1 MKKRLISL
9 LLAFSMMLTFLPAG
23 AVSAFAEGI
32 ADDTTKETLLKGGE
46 NITDSGTY
54 QLNGTYKKGITI
66 NTTGSVVINVTGNVT
81 GNLPDTSGA
90 LIYIKNGT
98 VTFNGN
104 GHTVTSTKVIYNEGG
119 NLTVQG
125 GTYVCQAHDYK
136 ADASCFALCS
146 GENRIENV
154 TIETDD
160 EAITV
165 ALNCENAVIKKSKIT
180 KKYEGWSFGA
190 IQCHAANGN
199 VELDDVEVEA
209 ENGHALR
216 FTKGII
222 TINGGTYTAKNGYV
236 IGPTDNENEDLN
248 LTING
253 GTFQGND
260 RYTVASF
267 GCYQGYRDR
276 ICNIQIHGGRFVG
289 GQLLAFYGSSAK
301 TLTIDGDTTFEST
314 GSTLDAVVVGNGQL
328 IFDSGT
334 IEVSGGS
341 ERSALRTFERGE
353 AIVNGGT
360 FKGAKYDIY
369 ERNRDVYR
377 GLPPCR
383 VQLNAAT
390 FDDNV
395 CNVYLEE
402 DRQIDVAQN
411 YTGQVT
417 IECKD
422 PKDGRQLTKATETD
436 YQKNLNLTSA
446 NEDYLV
452 GYKKTED
459 GKEYRCLSK
468 KVGVTING
476 LKSEIKAEDQAEFT
490 VTLTHENSPGTG
502 ILTFGD
508 KNSEIEYKD
517 EHGVYQRM
525 PKDGLPI
532 NLASD
537 KNDYAFRITP
547 KNAGE
552 QTLTAAV
559 VRDAVEVGKDSKDY
573 TVAGRVHTTVA
584 IEGLDDAVIKE
595 GESKDFTVK
604 VDPKDDAKLGE
615 AVIDFGDKNSE
626 IEYKD
631 ENNEYKPMPEG
642 GLPIDLGDVKEQY
655 AFRITPKETGKQ
667 TLTAAVKQDKNELA
681 TDEKDFT
688 VASRVHTTVAIEG
701 LEDAVIKEGESKDFT
716 VKVTP
721 NDDANLGEAFID
733 FGDKNSEIEYK
744 DKESGEYKPMP
755 KDGLKIGLGDGE
767 VEREFRIAPKE
778 TGKQTLTAAV
788 KQDKKKLAKDEK
800 DFVVSEMP
808 ILTLKDGVITSV
820 TVPGKDGADPEDI
833 TEIVKK
839 NANEDGSF
847 NVPEGAT
854 VSVAFDKDAFADSG
868 LKFGHWDITGL
879 DDPNAYQ
886 NKESFDFTMP
896 AKGVTLKAMT
906 QDASIE
912 DDEPDIVGPIVIGTT
927 VVVGGAVL
935 GYQAYS
941 LGAEFAGKLM
951 ALPYFP
957 SNRSALAMML
967 WEDAGKP
974 MPESELLYPDVGQE
988 ERDMDLQH
996 AARWA
1001 MENELIPDLNDEGTA
1016 PEEMKFYPDNAV
1028 SKIDVLNA
1036 WQKAQELKQNA

>member
-1 MKKRLISL
+1 MWLNDINVIASRDN
-9 LLAFSMMLTFLPAG
+9 
-23 AVSAFAEGI
+23 AVNNQ
-32 ADDTTKETLLKGGE
+32 GGE
-46 NITDSGTY
+46 
-54 QLNGTYKKGITI
+54 
-66 NTTGSVVINVTGNVT
+66 VH
-81 GNLPDTSGA
+81 
-90 LIYIKNGT
+90 IK
-98 VTFNGN
+98 
-104 GHTVTSTKVIYNEGG
+104 
-119 NLTVQG
+119 
-125 GTYVCQAHDYK
+125 
-136 ADASCFALCS
+136 
-146 GENRIENV
+146 
-154 TIETDD
+154 
-160 EAITV
+160 
-165 ALNCENAVIKKSKIT
+165 
-180 KKYEGWSFGA
+180 
-190 IQCHAANGN
+190 
-199 VELDDVEVEA
+199 
-209 ENGHALR
+209 
-216 FTKGII
+216 
-222 TINGGTYTAKNGYV
+222 GGTYTSNSSPV
-236 IGPTDNENEDLN
+236 IYNQTWDRDAGGAELVGIMTLTDVTVESTSSGTGTGVGNSGN
-248 LTING
+248 LTITGGKVTAPGPALNTYSKGETTVESGDFSSTGDCAVRVYEKLYLKGGTFTAPNG
-253 GTFQGND
+253 RAIQSRDDSAYTEISGGTIKDSKVGVEVVKGSVDLKKTTFQGND
-260 RYTVASF
+260 
-267 GCYQGYRDR
+267 
-276 ICNIQIHGGRFVG
+276 
-289 GQLLAFYGSSAK
+289 
-301 TLTIDGDTTFEST
+301 IDIYLQKDQ
-314 GSTLDAVVVGNGQL
+314 V
-328 IFDSGT
+328 IT
-334 IEVSGGS
+334 IESS
-341 ERSALRTFERGE
+341 
-353 AIVNGGT
+353 
-360 FKGAKYDIY
+360 FK
-369 ERNRDVYR
+369 
-377 GLPPCR
+377 
-383 VQLNAAT
+383 NAAT
-390 FDDNV
+390 
-395 CNVYLEE
+395 
-402 DRQIDVAQN
+402 IDCA
-411 YTGQVT
+411 
-417 IECKD
+417 D
-422 PKDGRQLTKATETD
+422 PKDGRQLTTSTAGTD
-436 YQKNLNLTSA
+436 YYQKDLNLTSA
-446 NEDYLV
+446 NAGYLV
-452 GYKKTED
+452 GYKTED

-468 KVGVTING
+468 KVGVTVSD
-476 LKSEIKAEDQAEFT
+476 LKGAIKAEDPAEFT
-490 VTLTHENSPGTG
+490 VTLDHEGSTGTG

-508 KNSEIEYKD
+508 KNGEIEYKD
-517 EHGVYQRM
+517 ENDKYVPM
-525 PKDGLPI
+525 PNDGLPI
-532 NLASD
+532 DLASD

-547 KNAGE
+547 KDAGN

-559 VRDAVEVGKDSKDY
+559 VRDDVELGTADKDY
-573 TVAGRVHTTVA
+573 TVAG
-584 IEGLDDAVIKE
+584 
-595 GESKDFTVK
+595 
-604 VDPKDDAKLGE
+604 
-615 AVIDFGDKNSE
+615 
-626 IEYKD
+626 
-631 ENNEYKPMPEG
+631 
-642 GLPIDLGDVKEQY
+642 
-655 AFRITPKETGKQ
+655 
-667 TLTAAVKQDKNELA
+667 
-681 TDEKDFT
+681 
-688 VASRVHTTVAIEG
+688 RVHTTVAIEG

-721 NDDANLGEAFID
+721 NDDAKLGEAFID

-744 DKESGEYKPMP
+744 DEHGAYQPMP
-755 KDGLKIGLGDGE
+755 ENGLKINLGDGE

-788 KQDKKKLAKDEK
+788 KQDKNELATDEK

-886 NKESFDFTMP
+886 NKESFDFVMP

-1001 MENELIPDLNDEGTA
+1001 MENDLVPDLNDEGTA

>member
-23 AVSAFAEGI
+23 AVSAFAEGT
-32 ADDTTKETLLKGGE
+32 ADDTTKGELLTDGKT
-46 NITDSGTY
+46 ITESGTY
-54 QLNGTYKKGITI
+54 QLKGPYTQGITI
-66 NTTGSVVINVTGNVT
+66 NTEDSVEINVTGNVT

-276 ICNIQIHGGRFVG
+276 TCNIQIHGGRFVG

-301 TLTIDGDTTFEST
+301 TLTIDRDTTFEST

-341 ERSALRTFERGE
+341 ERSAPRTFERGE

-369 ERNRDVYR
+369 ERNNDYR
-377 GLPPCR
+377 VSPDR
-383 VQLNAAT
+383 VQLKNAT
-390 FDDNV
+390 FDDDV
-395 CNVYLEE
+395 CNVCLEK
-402 DRQIDVAQN
+402 DLQIDVAQN

-422 PKDGRQLTKATETD
+422 PSDGRQLTKATETN
-436 YQKNLNLTSA
+436 YQKDLNLTSA
-446 NEDYLV
+446 NKDYLV
-452 GYKKTED
+452 GYKKTTD
-459 GKEYRCLSK
+459 GEYRCLSK
-468 KVGVTING
+468 KVGVTIEG
-476 LKSEIKAEDQAEFT
+476 LENAAIKEGESKGFT
-490 VTLTHENSPGTG
+490 VKVDPKGDANLGEA
-502 ILTFGD
+502 IIDFGD

-517 EHGVYQRM
+517 KTGAYQRM
-525 PKDGLPI
+525 PEGGLKIGLGDGEHE
-532 NLASD
+532 
-537 KNDYAFRITP
+537 FRITP
-547 KNAGE
+547 QKAGK

-559 VRDAVEVGKDSKDY
+559 VRDAVEVGTDSKDY
-573 TVAGRVHTTVA
+573 TVAGRVHTTVT
-584 IEGLDDAVIKE
+584 IEGLEDAVIKE
-595 GESKDFTVK
+595 GESEDFTVK
-604 VDPKDDAKLGE
+604 VTPNDDAKLGE

-626 IEYKD
+626 IEYLD
-631 ENNEYKPMPEG
+631 DNGAYQPMPEG

-667 TLTAAVKQDKNELA
+667 TLTAVVKQDKNELA
-681 TDEKDFT
+681 T
-688 VASRVHTTVAIEG
+688 
-701 LEDAVIKEGESKDFT
+701 
-716 VKVTP
+716 
-721 NDDANLGEAFID
+721 
-733 FGDKNSEIEYK
+733 
-744 DKESGEYKPMP
+744 
-755 KDGLKIGLGDGE
+755 
-767 VEREFRIAPKE
+767 
-778 TGKQTLTAAV
+778 
-788 KQDKKKLAKDEK
+788 DEK

-820 TVPGKDGADPEDI
+820 TVSGKNGADPEDI

-886 NKESFDFTMP
+886 NKESFAFVMP

-1001 MENELIPDLNDEGTA
+1001 MENDLVPDLNDEGTA
-1016 PEEMKFYPDNAV
+1016 PEEMKFYPDNTV

>member
-23 AVSAFAEGI
+23 AVSAFAEENTIDPEKGVLLQSG
-32 ADDTTKETLLKGGE
+32 DTINDKFIEDHDGATTYQMRNSYASGVTISASKKVTI
-46 NITDSGTY
+46 NITGNIDY
-54 QLNGTYKKGITI
+54 NGTLF
-66 NTTGSVVINVTGNVT
+66 NVLNSGNVT
-81 GNLPDTSGA
+81 VENNKNYTVKGGA
-90 LIYIKNGT
+90 RVVSL
-98 VTFNGN
+98 
-104 GHTVTSTKVIYNEGG
+104 
-119 NLTVQG
+119 VQG
-125 GTYVCQAHDYK
+125 T
-136 ADASCFALCS
+136 
-146 GENRIENV
+146 
-154 TIETDD
+154 
-160 EAITV
+160 ITV
-165 ALNCENAVIKKSKIT
+165 
-180 KKYEGWSFGA
+180 
-190 IQCHAANGN
+190 
-199 VELDDVEVEA
+199 
-209 ENGHALR
+209 
-216 FTKGII
+216 
-222 TINGGTYTAKNGYV
+222 NGGTYYGSGTETFLNFRYNQGVMWLNDINV
-236 IGPTDNENEDLN
+236 IASGDNAVNNQGGKVHIKGGTYTSNSSPVIYNQTWDRDAGVAELVGIMTLTDVTVESTSSGKGTGVLNTGN
-248 LTING
+248 LTITGGKVTAPGPALNSYLKGETTVESGDFSSTRDCAVRVYEKLYLKGGTFTAPNG
-253 GTFQGND
+253 SAIQSGDDSAHTEISGGTIKDSKVGVKVVKGSVDLKKTTFQGND
-260 RYTVASF
+260 
-267 GCYQGYRDR
+267 
-276 ICNIQIHGGRFVG
+276 
-289 GQLLAFYGSSAK
+289 
-301 TLTIDGDTTFEST
+301 IDIYLQEDQ
-314 GSTLDAVVVGNGQL
+314 V
-328 IFDSGT
+328 IT
-334 IEVSGGS
+334 IESS
-341 ERSALRTFERGE
+341 
-353 AIVNGGT
+353 
-360 FKGAKYDIY
+360 FK
-369 ERNRDVYR
+369 
-377 GLPPCR
+377 
-383 VQLNAAT
+383 NAAT
-390 FDDNV
+390 
-395 CNVYLEE
+395 
-402 DRQIDVAQN
+402 IDCA
-411 YTGQVT
+411 
-417 IECKD
+417 D
-422 PKDGRQLTKATETD
+422 PKDGRQLTTSTTGTV
-436 YQKNLNLTSA
+436 YQKDLNLTSA

-452 GYKKTED
+452 GYKKTAD

-476 LKSEIKAEDQAEFT
+476 LKGEIKAEDPAEFT
-490 VTLTHENSPGTG
+490 VTLTHENSTGTG

-517 EHGVYQRM
+517 KNGAYQPM
-525 PKDGLPI
+525 PKDGREVDLSG
-532 NLASD
+532 NN
-537 KNDYAFRITP
+537 KNYEFRITP
-547 KNAGE
+547 KDAGE
-552 QTLTAAV
+552 QKLTAAV
-559 VRDAVEVGKDSKDY
+559 VRDDVKLGTADKDY
-573 TVAGRVHTTVA
+573 TVAGRVHTTV
-584 IEGLDDAVIKE
+584 
-595 GESKDFTVK
+595 T
-604 VDPKDDAKLGE
+604 
-615 AVIDFGDKNSE
+615 
-626 IEYKD
+626 
-631 ENNEYKPMPEG
+631 
-642 GLPIDLGDVKEQY
+642 
-655 AFRITPKETGKQ
+655 
-667 TLTAAVKQDKNELA
+667 
-681 TDEKDFT
+681 
-688 VASRVHTTVAIEG
+688 IEG
-701 LEDAVIKEGESKDFT
+701 LENAVIKEGESKDFT

-744 DKESGEYKPMP
+744 DKNGAYQPMP
-755 KDGLKIGLGDGE
+755 EGGLPIDLGDVKE
-767 VEREFRIAPKE
+767 PYAFRITPKE

-788 KQDKKKLAKDEK
+788 KQGENELARDEK

-820 TVPGKDGADPEDI
+820 TVPGKNGADPEDI

-847 NVPEGAT
+847 HVPEGAT

-886 NKESFDFTMP
+886 DKESFAFEMP
-896 AKGVTLKAMT
+896 AKAVTLKAMT

>member
-23 AVSAFAEGI
+23 AVSAFAEENTIDPEKGVLLQSG
-32 ADDTTKETLLKGGE
+32 DTINDKFIEEHDGATTYQMRNNYAIGVTIRASKKVTINITGNIDYNGTLFTVSNSGNVMVENNKNYTVKGGARVVSLVQGT
-46 NITDSGTY
+46 ITVD
-54 QLNGTYKKGITI
+54 
-66 NTTGSVVINVTGNVT
+66 
-81 GNLPDTSGA
+81 
-90 LIYIKNGT
+90 
-98 VTFNGN
+98 
-104 GHTVTSTKVIYNEGG
+104 
-119 NLTVQG
+119 G
-125 GTYVCQAHDYK
+125 GTYYGSGTETFLNFRHNQGVMWLNDINVI
-136 ADASCFALCS
+136 AS
-146 GENRIENV
+146 R
-154 TIETDD
+154 D
-160 EAITV
+160 
-165 ALNCENAVIKKSKIT
+165 NAVNNQGGEVHIK
-180 KKYEGWSFGA
+180 
-190 IQCHAANGN
+190 
-199 VELDDVEVEA
+199 
-209 ENGHALR
+209 
-216 FTKGII
+216 
-222 TINGGTYTAKNGYV
+222 GGTYTSNSSPVVYNQTWDRDAGGAELV
-236 IGPTDNENEDLN
+236 GIMTLTDVTVESTSSGTGTGVGNSGK
-248 LTING
+248 LTITGGKVTAPGPALNTYPKGETTVESGDFSSTGDCAVRVYEKLYLKGGTFTAPNG
-253 GTFQGND
+253 SAIQSRDDSAYTEISAGTIKDSKVGVEVVKGSVDLKKTTFQGN
-260 RYTVASF
+260 
-267 GCYQGYRDR
+267 
-276 ICNIQIHGGRFVG
+276 NIDIYLQEDQVI
-289 GQLLAFYGSSAK
+289 
-301 TLTIDGDTTFEST
+301 
-314 GSTLDAVVVGNGQL
+314 
-328 IFDSGT
+328 T
-334 IEVSGGS
+334 IESS
-341 ERSALRTFERGE
+341 
-353 AIVNGGT
+353 
-360 FKGAKYDIY
+360 FK
-369 ERNRDVYR
+369 
-377 GLPPCR
+377 
-383 VQLNAAT
+383 NAAT
-390 FDDNV
+390 
-395 CNVYLEE
+395 
-402 DRQIDVAQN
+402 IDCA
-411 YTGQVT
+411 
-417 IECKD
+417 D

-436 YQKNLNLTSA
+436 YQKKLNLTSA
-446 NEDYLV
+446 NAGYLV

-476 LKSEIKAEDQAEFT
+476 LEGAIKAEDPAEFT
-490 VTLTHENSPGTG
+490 VTLTHAGSTGTG

-508 KNSEIEYKD
+508 KNGEIEYKD
-517 EHGVYQRM
+517 ENDKYVPM
-525 PKDGLPI
+525 PNDGLPI
-532 NLASD
+532 DLASD
-537 KNDYAFRITP
+537 KNDYVFHITP

-559 VRDAVEVGKDSKDY
+559 VRDAVEVGTDSKDY
-573 TVAGRVHTTVA
+573 TVAGRVHTTV
-584 IEGLDDAVIKE
+584 
-595 GESKDFTVK
+595 T
-604 VDPKDDAKLGE
+604 
-615 AVIDFGDKNSE
+615 
-626 IEYKD
+626 
-631 ENNEYKPMPEG
+631 
-642 GLPIDLGDVKEQY
+642 
-655 AFRITPKETGKQ
+655 
-667 TLTAAVKQDKNELA
+667 
-681 TDEKDFT
+681 
-688 VASRVHTTVAIEG
+688 IEG

-721 NDDANLGEAFID
+721 NDDAKLGEAFID
-733 FGDKNSEIEYK
+733 FGNKNSEIEYK
-744 DKESGEYKPMP
+744 DENGEYKPML
-755 KDGLKIGLGDGE
+755 DNGLKINLGDGE

-788 KQDKKKLAKDEK
+788 KKGENKLAKDEK

-886 NKESFDFTMP
+886 DKESFAFVMP

-1028 SKIDVLNA
+1028 SKIDVLKA
-1036 WQKAQELKQNA
+1036 WQKAQELKQNACAALNQPPLGP

>member
-23 AVSAFAEGI
+23 AVSAFAEENTIDPEKGV
-32 ADDTTKETLLKGGE
+32 LLKSGDTINDKFIGE
-46 NITDSGTY
+46 HDGATTYQMRDNYASGVTISASEKVTINITGNIDYKGTLFNVSDS
-54 QLNGTYKKGITI
+54 
-66 NTTGSVVINVTGNVT
+66 GNVT
-81 GNLPDTSGA
+81 VENNKNYTVKGGA
-90 LIYIKNGT
+90 RVVSL
-98 VTFNGN
+98 
-104 GHTVTSTKVIYNEGG
+104 
-119 NLTVQG
+119 VQG
-125 GTYVCQAHDYK
+125 T
-136 ADASCFALCS
+136 
-146 GENRIENV
+146 
-154 TIETDD
+154 
-160 EAITV
+160 ITV
-165 ALNCENAVIKKSKIT
+165 
-180 KKYEGWSFGA
+180 
-190 IQCHAANGN
+190 
-199 VELDDVEVEA
+199 
-209 ENGHALR
+209 
-216 FTKGII
+216 
-222 TINGGTYTAKNGYV
+222 NGGTYYGSGTETFLNYRHNKGVMWLNDINV
-236 IGPTDNENEDLN
+236 IASRDNAVNNQGGEVHIKGGTYTSNSSPVIYNQTWDRDVGGAELVGIMTLTDMTVESTSSGTGTGVGNSGN
-248 LTING
+248 LTITGGKVTAPGPALNTYPKGETTVESGDFSSTGDYAVRVYGKLYLKGGTFTAPNG
-253 GTFQGND
+253 SAIQSRDDSAYTEISGGTIKDSKVGVEVVKGSVDLKKTTFQGND
-260 RYTVASF
+260 
-267 GCYQGYRDR
+267 
-276 ICNIQIHGGRFVG
+276 
-289 GQLLAFYGSSAK
+289 
-301 TLTIDGDTTFEST
+301 IDIYLQEDQ
-314 GSTLDAVVVGNGQL
+314 V
-328 IFDSGT
+328 IT
-334 IEVSGGS
+334 IESS
-341 ERSALRTFERGE
+341 
-353 AIVNGGT
+353 
-360 FKGAKYDIY
+360 FK
-369 ERNRDVYR
+369 
-377 GLPPCR
+377 
-383 VQLNAAT
+383 NAAT
-390 FDDNV
+390 IN
-395 CNVYLEE
+395 C
-402 DRQIDVAQN
+402 A
-411 YTGQVT
+411 
-417 IECKD
+417 D
-422 PKDGRQLTKATETD
+422 PKDGRQLTKATETN
-436 YQKNLNLTSA
+436 YQKDLNLTSA
-446 NEDYLV
+446 NAGYLV
-452 GYKKTED
+452 GYKTED

-468 KVGVTING
+468 KVGVTISD
-476 LKSEIKAEDQAEFT
+476 LKGEIKAEDPAEFT
-490 VTLTHENSPGTG
+490 VTLDHKDSTGTG

-508 KNSEIEYKD
+508 KNGEIEYKD
-517 EHGVYQRM
+517 ENDKYVPM

-532 NLASD
+532 DLASD
-537 KNDYAFRITP
+537 KNDYVFHITP

-552 QTLTAAV
+552 QKLTAAV
-559 VRDAVEVGKDSKDY
+559 VRDDVELGTAEENF
-573 TVAGRVHTTVA
+573 TVAGRVHTTV
-584 IEGLDDAVIKE
+584 
-595 GESKDFTVK
+595 T
-604 VDPKDDAKLGE
+604 
-615 AVIDFGDKNSE
+615 
-626 IEYKD
+626 
-631 ENNEYKPMPEG
+631 
-642 GLPIDLGDVKEQY
+642 
-655 AFRITPKETGKQ
+655 
-667 TLTAAVKQDKNELA
+667 
-681 TDEKDFT
+681 
-688 VASRVHTTVAIEG
+688 IEG
-701 LEDAVIKEGESKDFT
+701 LENAVIKEGESKDFT

-755 KDGLKIGLGDGE
+755 ENGLKINLGDGE

-788 KQDKKKLAKDEK
+788 KQDKNELAEDEK

-820 TVPGKDGADPEDI
+820 TVPGKNGADPEDI

-886 NKESFDFTMP
+886 NKESFAFVMP

-1016 PEEMKFYPDNAV
+1016 PEEMKFYPDNTV
-1028 SKIDVLNA
+1028 SKIDVLKA

>member
-1 MKKRLISL
+1 MKKRRISL

-23 AVSAFAEGI
+23 AVSAFAEGT

-54 QLNGTYKKGITI
+54 QLNGPYTKGITI

-81 GNLPDTSGA
+81 VTAPENEYNFCFITIEKADSVTINDAAKYPVTVNGGSVISNLGVE
-90 LIYIKNGT
+90 LIVN
-98 VTFNGN
+98 
-104 GHTVTSTKVIYNEGG
+104 
-119 NLTVQG
+119 G
-125 GTYVCQAHDYK
+125 GTYIRNGGGNPNISAFTLANGSNQVEK
-136 ADASCFALCS
+136 
-146 GENRIENV
+146 V
-154 TIETDD
+154 TIESKYN
-160 EAITV
+160 AILV
-165 ALNCENAVIKKSKIT
+165 SSDCDSAVIKKSEIT
-180 KKYEGWSFGA
+180 KQYNSSAYEGGIVCRTTNGTLDLDHVTVHALEGSALQAESGTITINGGEYKSNQGA
-190 IQCHAANGN
+190 AIATSLN
-199 VELDDVEVEA
+199 LDD
-209 ENGHALR
+209 NLDL
-216 FTKGII
+216 
-222 TINGGTYTAKNGYV
+222 TINGGTYQN
-236 IGPTDNENEDLN
+236 DNYNWP
-248 LTING
+248 
-253 GTFQGND
+253 
-260 RYTVASF
+260 VANF
-267 GCYQGYRDR
+267 GCYVGRNGRD
-276 ICNIQIHGGRFVG
+276 CNIKIHGGTFVG
-289 GQLLAFYGSSAK
+289 GQLLWFHGEGAE
-301 TLTIDGDTTFEST
+301 TLTIDGNTTLQST
-314 GSTLDAVVVGNGQL
+314 GGEYDAVVVGGHGQL
-328 IFDSGT
+328 FFNSGT
-334 IEVSGGS
+334 IDISDGS
-341 ERSALRTFERGE
+341 ERNALRIVERGE
-353 AIVNGGT
+353 AIVNDGT

-369 ERNRDVYR
+369 ERNNDSRVS
-377 GLPPCR
+377 PCR
-383 VQLNAAT
+383 VQLNHAN
-390 FDDNV
+390 FDDSV
-395 CNVYLEE
+395 CNVYLEK

-411 YTGQVT
+411 YTGEVT
-417 IECKD
+417 IECAD
-422 PKDGRQLTKATETD
+422 PSDGRQLTKATETD

-446 NEDYLV
+446 NEGYLV
-452 GYKKTED
+452 GYKKTAD

-476 LKSEIKAEDQAEFT
+476 LKGEIKAEDPAEFT
-490 VTLTHENSPGTG
+490 VTLTHAGSTGTG
-502 ILTFGD
+502 TLTFGD
-508 KNSEIEYKD
+508 KNGEIEYKD
-517 EHGVYQRM
+517 ENDKYVPM
-525 PKDGLPI
+525 PNDGLPI
-532 NLASD
+532 KLASD

-547 KNAGE
+547 KDAGE
-552 QTLTAAV
+552 QKLTAAV
-559 VRDAVEVGKDSKDY
+559 VRDDVELGTAEENF
-573 TVAGRVHTTVA
+573 TVAGRVHTTVT
-584 IEGLDDAVIKE
+584 IEGLENAVIKE
-595 GESKDFTVK
+595 GESK
-604 VDPKDDAKLGE
+604 G
-615 AVIDFGDKNSE
+615 
-626 IEYKD
+626 
-631 ENNEYKPMPEG
+631 
-642 GLPIDLGDVKEQY
+642 
-655 AFRITPKETGKQ
+655 
-667 TLTAAVKQDKNELA
+667 
-681 TDEKDFT
+681 
-688 VASRVHTTVAIEG
+688 
-701 LEDAVIKEGESKDFT
+701 FT

-733 FGDKNSEIEYK
+733 FGNKNSEIEYK
-744 DKESGEYKPMP
+744 DENGEYKPMLEN
-755 KDGLKIGLGDGE
+755 GLKIGLGDGE
-767 VEREFRIAPKE
+767 VEREFRITPKE
-778 TGKQTLTAAV
+778 TGKQTLIAVV
-788 KQDKKKLAKDEK
+788 KQDKNELARDEK

-886 NKESFDFTMP
+886 DKESFAFEMP
-896 AKGVTLKAMT
+896 AKAVTLKAMT

-1016 PEEMKFYPDNAV
+1016 PEEMKFYPDNTV

>member
-23 AVSAFAEGI
+23 AVSAFAEGNIGDDRI
-32 ADDTTKETLLKGGE
+32 ADGATITTAGM
-46 NITDSGTY
+46 Y
-54 QLNGTYKKGITI
+54 QLYGNYNQGITI

-81 GNLPDTSGA
+81 VDVPENVNNFCFIIIEKADS
-90 LIYIKNGT
+90 
-98 VTFNGN
+98 VTFNGDAQYPVTVN
-104 GHTVTSTKVIYNEGG
+104 GGSAILNKGG
-119 NLTVQG
+119 NLTVKG
-125 GTYVCQAHDYK
+125 GKYVCTARDYRGATCFSLHHGENQIGDVTIQTNYRAIFFGSDGEK
-136 ADASCFALCS
+136 AVIENSKIIGSDAS
-146 GENRIENV
+146 
-154 TIETDD
+154 
-160 EAITV
+160 
-165 ALNCENAVIKKSKIT
+165 
-180 KKYEGWSFGA
+180 GA
-190 IQCHAANGN
+190 IVCQSSKDGRMELNN
-199 VELDDVEVEA
+199 VEVDA
-209 ENGHALR
+209 ENGDALR
-216 FTKGII
+216 TESGTIIINKGKYKSNQGRAIATSVNLDDNLDL
-222 TINGGTYTAKNGYV
+222 TINGGTYQN
-236 IGPTDNENEDLN
+236 DNYNWP
-248 LTING
+248 
-253 GTFQGND
+253 
-260 RYTVASF
+260 VADF
-267 GCYQGYRDR
+267 GCYVGPTSRD
-276 ICNIQIHGGRFVG
+276 CNIKIHGSEFVG
-289 GQLLAFYGSSAK
+289 GQLLNFYGVGAK
-301 TLTIDGDTTFEST
+301 TLTIDENTILQST
-314 GSTLDAVVVGNGQL
+314 GGTADAVAVGGHGQL
-328 IFDSGT
+328 IFNSGT
-334 IEVSGGS
+334 IEISGGS
-341 ERSALRTFERGE
+341 ERSALRTLEKGE
-353 AIVNGGT
+353 AIVNDGT
-360 FKGAKYDIY
+360 FKGTKYDIY
-369 ERNRDVYR
+369 VRNDGYR
-377 GLPPCR
+377 VSPCR
-383 VQLNAAT
+383 VQLKNAN
-390 FDDNV
+390 FEDDV
-395 CNVYLEE
+395 CNVYLQK
-402 DRQIDVAQN
+402 DRQIDVAQT
-411 YTGQVT
+411 YTGKVT
-417 IECKD
+417 IECAD
-422 PKDGRQLTKATETD
+422 PSDGRQLTKATETD
-436 YQKNLNLTSA
+436 YQKNLDLTSA
-446 NEDYLV
+446 NAGYLV
-452 GYKKTED
+452 GYKKTAD

-468 KVGVTING
+468 LVGVTING
-476 LKSEIKAEDQAEFT
+476 LKSEIKAEDPAEFT
-490 VTLTHENSPGTG
+490 VTLTHAGSTGTG

-517 EHGVYQRM
+517 ENDKYVPM
-525 PKDGLPI
+525 PNDGLPI
-532 NLASD
+532 KLASD
-537 KNDYAFRITP
+537 KNDYVFHITP

-552 QTLTAAV
+552 QKLTAAV
-559 VRDAVEVGKDSKDY
+559 VRDAVELGTAEKNF
-573 TVAGRVHTTVA
+573 TVAGRVHTTV
-584 IEGLDDAVIKE
+584 
-595 GESKDFTVK
+595 T
-604 VDPKDDAKLGE
+604 
-615 AVIDFGDKNSE
+615 
-626 IEYKD
+626 
-631 ENNEYKPMPEG
+631 
-642 GLPIDLGDVKEQY
+642 
-655 AFRITPKETGKQ
+655 
-667 TLTAAVKQDKNELA
+667 
-681 TDEKDFT
+681 
-688 VASRVHTTVAIEG
+688 IEG
-701 LEDAVIKEGESKDFT
+701 LENAVIKEGESKDFT

-721 NDDANLGEAFID
+721 NDDANLGEAVID
-733 FGDKNSEIEYK
+733 FGDKNGEIEYQ
-744 DKESGEYKPMP
+744 DKNGEYKPMP
-755 KDGLKIGLGDGE
+755 EGGLPIDLGDVKE
-767 VEREFRIAPKE
+767 QYAFRIAPKE

-788 KQDKKKLAKDEK
+788 KKGENELATDKK

-847 NVPEGAT
+847 HVPEGAT

-886 NKESFDFTMP
+886 DKESFAFVMP

>member
-23 AVSAFAEGI
+23 AVSAFAEENTIDPEKGELLQSG
-32 ADDTTKETLLKGGE
+32 DTINDKFIEEHNGATTYQMRDNYASGVTISASKKVTI
-46 NITDSGTY
+46 NITGNIDYKGTLFNVSDS
-54 QLNGTYKKGITI
+54 
-66 NTTGSVVINVTGNVT
+66 GNVT
-81 GNLPDTSGA
+81 VENDKNYTVKGGA
-90 LIYIKNGT
+90 RVVSL
-98 VTFNGN
+98 
-104 GHTVTSTKVIYNEGG
+104 
-119 NLTVQG
+119 VQG
-125 GTYVCQAHDYK
+125 T
-136 ADASCFALCS
+136 
-146 GENRIENV
+146 
-154 TIETDD
+154 
-160 EAITV
+160 ITV
-165 ALNCENAVIKKSKIT
+165 
-180 KKYEGWSFGA
+180 
-190 IQCHAANGN
+190 
-199 VELDDVEVEA
+199 
-209 ENGHALR
+209 
-216 FTKGII
+216 
-222 TINGGTYTAKNGYV
+222 NGGTYYGSGTETFLNFRYNKGVMWLNDINV
-236 IGPTDNENEDLN
+236 IASRDNAVNNQGGEVHIKGGTYTSNSSPVIYNQTWDRYLNPGEAEQVGIMTLTDVTVESTSSGTGTGVVNSGN
-248 LTING
+248 LTITGGKVTAPGPALNAYSKGETTVESGDFSSTGDCAVRVYEKLYLKGGTFTAPNG
-253 GTFQGND
+253 SAIQSRDDSAYTEISGGTIKDSKVGVEVVKGSVDLKKTTFQGN
-260 RYTVASF
+260 
-267 GCYQGYRDR
+267 
-276 ICNIQIHGGRFVG
+276 NIDIYLQEDQVI
-289 GQLLAFYGSSAK
+289 
-301 TLTIDGDTTFEST
+301 
-314 GSTLDAVVVGNGQL
+314 
-328 IFDSGT
+328 T
-334 IEVSGGS
+334 IESS
-341 ERSALRTFERGE
+341 
-353 AIVNGGT
+353 
-360 FKGAKYDIY
+360 FK
-369 ERNRDVYR
+369 
-377 GLPPCR
+377 
-383 VQLNAAT
+383 NAAT
-390 FDDNV
+390 
-395 CNVYLEE
+395 
-402 DRQIDVAQN
+402 IDCA
-411 YTGQVT
+411 
-417 IECKD
+417 D
-422 PKDGRQLTKATETD
+422 PQDGRQLTKDTETD
-436 YQKNLNLTSA
+436 YQKKLNLTSA
-446 NEDYLV
+446 NAGYLV
-452 GYKKTED
+452 GYKKTDD

-468 KVGVTING
+468 KVGVTISG
-476 LKSEIKAEDQAEFT
+476 LEGDIKAEEPAEFT
-490 VTLTHENSPGTG
+490 VTLTHENSTGTG
-502 ILTFGD
+502 TLTFGD

-517 EHGVYQRM
+517 ENDKYVPM
-525 PKDGLPI
+525 PNDGLPI
-532 NLASD
+532 D

-547 KNAGE
+547 QKAGE

-559 VRDAVEVGKDSKDY
+559 VRDAVEVGTDSKDY
-573 TVAGRVHTTVA
+573 TVAG
-584 IEGLDDAVIKE
+584 
-595 GESKDFTVK
+595 
-604 VDPKDDAKLGE
+604 
-615 AVIDFGDKNSE
+615 
-626 IEYKD
+626 
-631 ENNEYKPMPEG
+631 
-642 GLPIDLGDVKEQY
+642 
-655 AFRITPKETGKQ
+655 
-667 TLTAAVKQDKNELA
+667 
-681 TDEKDFT
+681 
-688 VASRVHTTVAIEG
+688 RVHTTVAIEG

-721 NDDANLGEAFID
+721 NDDAKLGEAFID

-744 DKESGEYKPMP
+744 DEHGAYQPMP
-755 KDGLKIGLGDGE
+755 ENGLKINLSDGE

-788 KQDKKKLAKDEK
+788 KQDKNELATDEK

-886 NKESFDFTMP
+886 DKESFDFVMP

-1001 MENELIPDLNDEGTA
+1001 MENDLVPDLNDEGTA

-1028 SKIDVLNA
+1028 SKLDVLNA

>member
-23 AVSAFAEGI
+23 AVSAFAEET
-32 ADDTTKETLLKGGE
+32 ADDTTKGTLLRGGE
-46 NITDSGTY
+46 TITGSGTY
-54 QLNGTYKKGITI
+54 QLNGTYNQGITI
-66 NTTGSVVINVTGNVT
+66 NTEDSVEINVTGNVT
-81 GNLPDTSGA
+81 VDVPENERNFYF
-90 LIYIKNGT
+90 INIKNAKSVIFNDDAQYPVT
-98 VTFNGN
+98 VN
-104 GHTVTSTKVIYNEGG
+104 GG
-119 NLTVQG
+119 NVISNLGEELIVNGGKYICYGRNPNLYAFGLSNGSNLVENATIESKYDAIWVTLKCDSAVIRNSNITASNSGGAHEGCIVCRTTNGTMDLDHVTVHALKGNALELICGTITIEDGEYTSDVGSAIHTYPENDDAIDLTITG
-125 GTYVCQAHDYK
+125 GTYK
-136 ADASCFALCS
+136 SIS
-146 GENRIENV
+146 
-154 TIETDD
+154 TD
-160 EAITV
+160 
-165 ALNCENAVIKKSKIT
+165 
-180 KKYEGWSFGA
+180 
-190 IQCHAANGN
+190 
-199 VELDDVEVEA
+199 
-209 ENGHALR
+209 
-216 FTKGII
+216 
-222 TINGGTYTAKNGYV
+222 
-236 IGPTDNENEDLN
+236 
-248 LTING
+248 
-253 GTFQGND
+253 
-260 RYTVASF
+260 YTVARL
-267 GCYQGYRDR
+267 GCYDGHKGST
-276 ICNIQIHGGRFVG
+276 IKIHGSTFIGGR
-289 GQLLAFYGSSAK
+289 LLWFHDASAE
-301 TLTIDGDTTFEST
+301 TLTIDGNTTLQSIGGT
-314 GSTLDAVVVGNGQL
+314 RDAVVVGHGQL
-328 IFDSGT
+328 FFNSGT
-334 IEVSGGS
+334 IEVPGGS
-341 ERSALRTFERGE
+341 ECAALRTYDEGE
-353 AIVNGGT
+353 AIVDGGT

-369 ERNRDVYR
+369 EENDNRRV
-377 GLPPCR
+377 PPCR
-383 VQLNAAT
+383 VQLKNAN
-390 FDDNV
+390 FDDTV
-395 CNVYLEE
+395 CNVYL
-402 DRQIDVAQN
+402 DRNRQIDVAQN

-417 IECKD
+417 IECAD
-422 PKDGRQLTKATETD
+422 PSDGRQLTKDTETN
-436 YQKNLNLTSA
+436 YQKDLNLTSA

-452 GYKKTED
+452 GYKTED

-468 KVGVTING
+468 KVGVTVSG
-476 LKSEIKAEDQAEFT
+476 LEGSIKAEDQAEFT
-490 VTLTHENSPGTG
+490 VTLTHAGSTGTG

-517 EHGVYQRM
+517 KNGAYQPM
-525 PKDGLPI
+525 PKDPKDGLEVDLSG
-532 NLASD
+532 NN
-537 KNDYAFRITP
+537 KNYEFRITP
-547 KNAGE
+547 KDAGD

-559 VRDAVEVGKDSKDY
+559 VRDAVELGTADKEY
-573 TVAGRVHTTVA
+573 TVAGRVHTTVT
-584 IEGLDDAVIKE
+584 IEGLEDAVIKE

-604 VDPKDDAKLGE
+604 VTPKDDANLGE
-615 AVIDFGDKNSE
+615 AVIDFGDKNGE
-626 IEYKD
+626 IEYLD
-631 ENNEYKPMPEG
+631 DNGAYQPMPEG

-667 TLTAAVKQDKNELA
+667 TLTAAVKQGENELA
-681 TDEKDFT
+681 T
-688 VASRVHTTVAIEG
+688 
-701 LEDAVIKEGESKDFT
+701 
-716 VKVTP
+716 
-721 NDDANLGEAFID
+721 
-733 FGDKNSEIEYK
+733 
-744 DKESGEYKPMP
+744 
-755 KDGLKIGLGDGE
+755 
-767 VEREFRIAPKE
+767 
-778 TGKQTLTAAV
+778 
-788 KQDKKKLAKDEK
+788 DEK

-820 TVPGKDGADPEDI
+820 TVPGKNGADPEDI

-886 NKESFDFTMP
+886 DKESFAFEMP
-896 AKGVTLKAMT
+896 AKAVTLKAMT

-941 LGAEFAGKLM
+941 LGTEFAGKLM